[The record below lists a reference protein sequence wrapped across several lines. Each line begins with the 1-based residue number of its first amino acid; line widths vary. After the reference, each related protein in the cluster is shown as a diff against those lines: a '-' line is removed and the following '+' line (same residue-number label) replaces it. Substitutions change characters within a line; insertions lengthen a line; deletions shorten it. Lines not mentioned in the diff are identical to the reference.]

1 MGKAPA
7 DEEDGADGEGVGNAP
22 ADEDVPGNVIAGIAR
37 TVDLGPFITSPADE
51 IAGSER
57 TVDAGL

>member
-1 MGKAPA
+1 
-7 DEEDGADGEGVGNAP
+7 VGNAP